1 MPDTTKIPWK
11 RILTEGVA
19 IVLSILLAFWIDAWW
34 DSQVE
39 GQNLVDFL
47 SSFKEEIVESR
58 QEIERTLER
67 SVDVLTT
74 TDSVFLLLA
83 SEDLANIPISLPA
96 TLGKIYK
103 IHNPVLATG
112 AYEEMVSSGNLR
124 LISDPRLGAKI
135 NQYIQIVSSVR
146 SVNEFLW
153 ETYYDL
159 QAPYLVEHTVISD
172 FGWESAQEIEDA
184 AGLLSTTPKGPFSTD
199 LEALK
204 TRRYW
209 NLLYSWKE
217 AYSDQVRQLVVAR
230 DYCDDILEL
239 LESELKRHRN

>member
-1 MPDTTKIPWK
+1 MPDTTKIQWK
-11 RILTEGVA
+11 RVLPEGVA
-19 IVLSILLAFWIDAWW
+19 IIVSILLAFWIDAWW

-39 GQNLVDFL
+39 RQDLGEFL
-47 SSFKEEIVESR
+47 LSFREELIESR
-58 QEIERTLER
+58 QDVERTLNL
-67 SVDVLTT
+67 SVDVLKT
-74 TDSVFLLLA
+74 TDQMFLLLA
-83 SEDLANIPISLPA
+83 NEEAADAPDVFPEI
-96 TLGKIYK
+96 LGKIYK

-112 AYEEMVSSGNLR
+112 AYDDMVSAGNLR
-124 LISDPRLGAKI
+124 LISDRSLSARI

-146 SVNEFLW
+146 SVNNILW

-159 QAPYLVEHTVISD
+159 QAPFLVEHTVISD

-184 AGLLSTTPKGPFSTD
+184 AGLLSTTPSGPFSINI
-199 LEALK
+199 EALK
-204 TRRYW
+204 TKRYW

-239 LESELKRHRN
+239 LEAELKHQTR